1 MRRSTAAR
9 MLTLV
14 RSYGQRRSTLGWGV
28 ACLASVIAL
37 AMAGAASA
45 GSYTFRVDHVDGHPH
60 VTWTQP
66 ASYPNVYIDW
76 IEVATAPTVA
86 SDGHF
91 FAENVVDQEIY
102 FSPTESTGEWLS
114 AHKLEPGTYYVHL
127 RALRQS
133 DYATAWSSIATL
145 SIPEPP
151 PPPEPRR
158 KPWIKSFSAG
168 IARTDA
174 VSFRPWWRFRITVCA
189 RNWPDPVYLTVLD
202 HYWQTGRRGST
213 VRFRVRGPDWYGS
226 HRRLPDDDCPAP
238 RHLPMARWLD
248 ICD

>member
-1 MRRSTAAR
+1 M
-9 MLTLV
+9 
-14 RSYGQRRSTLGWGV
+14 GV

-86 SDGHF
+86 SDGDF

-102 FSPTESTGEWLS
+102 FSPRESTGEWLS

-213 VRFRVRGPDWYGS
+213 VRFRVRGPIGMGRIDGCRTTTVQ
-226 HRRLPDDDCPAP
+226 RRVIYPWRAGWTYAIEVRADTVTTFT
-238 RHLPMARWLD
+238 RSRWKRWNIGD
-248 ICD
+248 